1 MMIPPQ
7 AIGVV
12 AEAAGS
18 AVQGLTSIASGI
30 IGSGARRREQRQ
42 AQAEYDMNMQRF
54 AQQDTSNL
62 YANMQNPFADLT
74 VNQQAANFAKQQ
86 QQQASAN
93 IMQGLQGAAGGS
105 GIAALAQSLAQ
116 QETQAAQ
123 AASASIAQQEQANQ
137 AAAAQGA
144 MSLQMQERAG
154 AEQARALQA
163 NKVETM
169 LGMSQERLA
178 AADQARQDATSAIVG
193 GIGQFAGGAATAAA
207 GVAMDE
213 DLRSDLRGAGIMTGK
228 RKAAQAAESNVVQR
242 MNSLQPKQ
250 PLYTGGSISPFTF

>member
-1 MMIPPQ
+1 MIPPQ

-62 YANMQNPFADLT
+62 YANMENPFADLT

-116 QETQAAQ
+116 QGQIAAQ
-123 AASASIAQQEQANQ
+123 KSAA
-137 AAAAQGA
+137 
-144 MSLQMQERAG
+144 
-154 AEQARALQA
+154 
-163 NKVETM
+163 
-169 LGMSQERLA
+169 
-178 AADQARQDATSAIVG
+178 
-193 GIGQFAGGAATAAA
+193 GIGQQEAANQTKKAAA
-207 GVAMDE
+207 SSASGF
-213 DLRSDLRGAGIMTGK
+213 SF
-228 RKAAQAAESNVVQR
+228 
-242 MNSLQPKQ
+242 NS
-250 PLYTGGSISPFTF
+250 SARAS

>member
-1 MMIPPQ
+1 MIPPQ

-62 YANMQNPFADLT
+62 YANMENPYADLT

-86 QQQASAN
+86 QQQGSAN

-116 QETQAAQ
+116 QNAAAAQ
-123 AASASIAQQEQANQ
+123 ASSASIGQQEQRNQ
-137 AAAAQGA
+137 AMAAQGA
-144 MSLQMQERAG
+144 MSIQMQERAG
-154 AEQARALQA
+154 AEQSRALEA
-163 NKVETM
+163 NKTQTM

-178 AADQARQDATSAIVG
+178 AADQARKDATGAIVG
-193 GIGQFAGGAATAAA
+193 GIGQFAGGAAAAATAA
-207 GVAMDE
+207 GGEYDK
-213 DLRSDLRGAGIMTGK
+213 DGNLTGFGGIGQGFKNLVGK
-228 RKAAQAAESNVVQR
+228 GPV
-242 MNSLQPKQ
+242 
-250 PLYTGGSISPFTF
+250 

>member
-1 MMIPPQ
+1 MIPPQ
-7 AIGVV
+7 AIGVI

-62 YANMQNPFADLT
+62 YANMENPYADLT

-116 QETQAAQ
+116 QEAASAQ
-123 AASASIAQQEQANQ
+123 AASASIGQQEQANQ
-137 AAAAQGA
+137 AMAAQGA
-144 MSLQMQERAG
+144 MSIQMQERAG

-178 AADQARQDATSAIVG
+178 AADQARQDATNAIVG
-193 GIGQFAGGAATAAA
+193 GIGQMAGGAASA
-207 GVAMDE
+207 GVAAGAEYDE
-213 DLRSDLRGAGIMTGK
+213 KGNITKMGGIGQGFKNLLGK
-228 RKAAQAAESNVVQR
+228 ATPEV
-242 MNSLQPKQ
+242 
-250 PLYTGGSISPFTF
+250 

>member
-1 MMIPPQ
+1 MIPPQ

-62 YANMQNPFADLT
+62 Y
-74 VNQQAANFAKQQ
+74 
-86 QQQASAN
+86 
-93 IMQGLQGAAGGS
+93 AAGGS

-178 AADQARQDATSAIVG
+178 AADQARQDATNAIVG
-193 GIGQFAGGAATAAA
+193 GIGQMAGGAASAATALGTKADKD
-207 GVAMDE
+207 GNIT
-213 DLRSDLRGAGIMTGK
+213 SIFGK
-228 RKAAQAAESNVVQR
+228 DI
-242 MNSLQPKQ
+242 
-250 PLYTGGSISPFTF
+250 G